1 MLLEL
6 SVYINN
12 RKTLL
17 SHENAYLFNLR
28 LANFVQYRYSQV
40 NVDMYS
46 KAFCWNTPFIAQR
59 DWVSQRFLNGFLY
72 GKPFAC
78 VLYSM
83 VVWYFSFHYVH
94 AYNVMY
100 YECKNQRSKVSF
112 IYIRWTW
119 NSWKA
124 MYSKQSYIANS
135 ICLEL
140 GRGFR

>member
-6 SVYINN
+6 SVYINK
-12 RKTLL
+12 RKRSTQKCI
-17 SHENAYLFNLR
+17 
-28 LANFVQYRYSQV
+28 FVKLNIGEFRTIQIFTSIY
-40 NVDMYS
+40 VDMYS

-112 IYIRWTW
+112 IYTRPMW
-119 NSWKA
+119 NSSKA

-140 GRGFR
+140 ERGFR